1 LNEPQDTLAIS
12 EFKATCLKVLDQV
25 RRTGRPV
32 VVTRRGESIAMV
44 VPPPPPEPGPGWLGA
59 GAGSARII
67 GDVVA
72 PVIAEDQWEVLG
84 P

>member
-1 LNEPQDTLAIS
+1 MAIS

>member
-1 LNEPQDTLAIS
+1 MNEPQDTLAIS

-25 RRTGRPV
+25 KRTGRSV

-44 VPPPPPEPGPGWLGA
+44 VPPPPPQPGPGWLGA
-59 GAGSARII
+59 GVGSAKII

-84 P
+84 S